1 MGTKQQL
8 EKPWFKVQ
16 GLLDEIAEAKGWND
30 LSSQAKKLVLGIISY
45 IVVEKAFTWHHVYH
59 TPEKRLRGNR
69 KAWFAVTGLVDVL
82 GPVAFF
88 LFGRKG
94 KNKR

>member
-1 MGTKQQL
+1 PLFRPDFHIPSSSYPEKQTH
-8 EKPWFKVQ
+8 F
-16 GLLDEIAEAKGWND
+16 LLLNP
-30 LSSQAKKLVLGIISY
+30 
-45 IVVEKAFTWHHVYH
+45 HHVYH